1 MTARK
6 APGIKLAANEAT
18 SQRARAYERF
28 TEQILSGGIRAGQ
41 FVTQRELTELLD
53 TPLGSVREMIPRLE
67 AGGLVKTVPQRGLQI
82 APVDLKLIR
91 NAFQIRGMIERESVS
106 GFVRTAS
113 DAVLR
118 AIEVSHEDI
127 LQRSRSGRV
136 TKRLLLDAQMVD
148 WGFHQT
154 MVDALGN
161 EIISEVY
168 RVNSLRIRLISLEH
182 SMLLEQ
188 AMQEHLRLISALRQR
203 DADRARQLLDAHI
216 ESARN
221 RVLEAS
227 LGQSPSAWPSIGSKT
242 PNPQPIT
249 RRTA

>member
-91 NAFQIRGMIERESVS
+91 NAFQIRSMIERESVS

-227 LGQSPSAWPSIGSKT
+227 LGQSPSAWPSTGAKT
-242 PNPQPIT
+242 PNPQPIP